1 MFSPSLP
8 FSPLLSRAV
17 TLPQVRVVDSVSMET
32 QWIVK
37 GLALAHHD
45 TRLAMAASA
54 KKVNGGH
61 SGRSGVAIAPTGLV
75 SEPRSGLLVVNGAKN
90 SGTIQFFDPE
100 RDLHISELDV
110 ARRNVISR
118 VDYERVPSTQV
129 RGEGRRGEEKR
140 GGEERVRSV
149 VACVVILTIE
159 HISFLRLLPVSCR
172 WNT

>member
-1 MFSPSLP
+1 MT
-8 FSPLLSRAV
+8 LS
-17 TLPQVRVVDSVSMET
+17 QVRVVDSVSMET

-54 KKVNGGH
+54 KKVNG
-61 SGRSGVAIAPTGLV
+61 GRSGVAIAPTGLV

-129 RGEGRRGEEKR
+129 REEGRRGEKK
-140 GGEERVRSV
+140 GEERGEG
-149 VACVVILTIE
+149 A
-159 HISFLRLLPVSCR
+159 
-172 WNT
+172 